1 MPIAALPTR
10 WRRKGETL
18 TSRPHGVARERGEG
32 RAPTG
37 GPYRA
42 VRGRRG
48 RARGLSVAV
57 RAAPLG
63 HVRVV
68 ARGGELGR
76 QRPKARGE
84 RGVNLGQGLGLG
96 QNR

>member
-42 VRGRRG
+42 VRGGRG

-68 ARGGELGR
+68 GEGRGAGPPTA
-76 QRPKARGE
+76 Q
-84 RGVNLGQGLGLG
+84 GQG
-96 QNR
+96 